1 MRLNDGRRHIVE
13 SDELLSAF
21 RELERVTRIALK
33 SEATRASL
41 LFAYL
46 GKIDLADYLHS
57 DRSSIVGGSNFL
69 KFFHDTSTL
78 KLSQRLDH
86 SHVESV
92 SILGRRIELPK
103 PSPNLDF

>member
-1 MRLNDGRRHIVE
+1 MRLNDGRHHIVE

-46 GKIDLADYLHS
+46 GKIEGIGVLIH
-57 DRSSIVGGSNFL
+57 VGKGARRHASGA
-69 KFFHDTSTL
+69 FF
-78 KLSQRLDH
+78 
-86 SHVESV
+86 
-92 SILGRRIELPK
+92 
-103 PSPNLDF
+103 